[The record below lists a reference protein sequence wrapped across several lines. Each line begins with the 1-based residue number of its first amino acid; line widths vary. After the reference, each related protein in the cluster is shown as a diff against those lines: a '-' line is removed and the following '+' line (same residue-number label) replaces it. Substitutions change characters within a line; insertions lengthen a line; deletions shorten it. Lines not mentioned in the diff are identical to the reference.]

1 MTTETKAATDELQEI
16 LLKHGTDRTQLLP
29 ILIDINNYF
38 GHIDDNAII
47 EISRY
52 TGIPIGEI
60 HGVITFY
67 SFLSQKKRGR
77 NVIRLCQTI
86 SCDIAGKE
94 QIVRVLEKELGIR
107 FGETTED
114 GMFSLEYTNCIGMCD
129 NPPAMLVN
137 DKAYGGLTPE
147 RVVEI
152 LDSFKLSEYQDMF
165 GYGGVQ

>member
-1 MTTETKAATDELQEI
+1 MATGTRAVTNELQEI
-16 LLKHGTDRTQLLP
+16 LLKYGKDRTQLLP
-29 ILIDINNYF
+29 ILVEINNYF
-38 GHIDDNAII
+38 GHIDSNSII
-47 EISRY
+47 EVSRY
-52 TGIPIGEI
+52 TGVPIGEI

-67 SFLSQKKRGR
+67 SFLGQKKRGKF
-77 NVIRLCQTI
+77 VIRLCRTI

-114 GMFSLEYTNCIGMCD
+114 GMFSLEYTNCIGMCN
-129 NPPAMLVN
+129 NPPAMLIN
-137 DKAYGGLTPE
+137 EKAYGGLTPE

-165 GYGGVQ
+165 GYGGVE